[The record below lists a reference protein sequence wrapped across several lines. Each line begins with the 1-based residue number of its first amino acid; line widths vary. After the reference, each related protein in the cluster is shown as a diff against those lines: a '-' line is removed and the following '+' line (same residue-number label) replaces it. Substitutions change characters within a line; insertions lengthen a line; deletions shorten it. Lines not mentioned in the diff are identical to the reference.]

1 MEHWL
6 PVLPPSSHGSSLVRI
21 AKYLKYKYVIF
32 ANNDILVPHG
42 AVDICR
48 MSLLTEALVVPMTTK
63 KGAGHNPSQVI
74 LSPSLLLADPLQ
86 SISLIHSLAGPQ
98 NHFVNNPANFQLVQD
113 HLDEMR
119 AKTDYR
125 SKLLE
130 KSVWNNK
137 LKFNGFFF
145 AVNVGLIAPA
155 AYDEDNLFD
164 PGNIM
169 VTCLLRISSDPVRSL
184 KKTR

>member
-1 MEHWL
+1 
-6 PVLPPSSHGSSLVRI
+6 VVRI

-48 MSLLTEALVVPMTTK
+48 RSLVSEAIVVPMTTK
-63 KGAGHNPSQVI
+63 KGAGHNPSQ
-74 LSPSLLLADPLQ
+74 
-86 SISLIHSLAGPQ
+86 SISLVHSLTGPQ

-119 AKTDYR
+119 AKADYR

-145 AVNVGLIAPA
+145 AVNVELIAPA
-155 AYDEDNLFD
+155 AYDDDNLFD

-169 VTCLLRISSDPVRSL
+169 VPSLPPSLLLS
-184 KKTR
+184 